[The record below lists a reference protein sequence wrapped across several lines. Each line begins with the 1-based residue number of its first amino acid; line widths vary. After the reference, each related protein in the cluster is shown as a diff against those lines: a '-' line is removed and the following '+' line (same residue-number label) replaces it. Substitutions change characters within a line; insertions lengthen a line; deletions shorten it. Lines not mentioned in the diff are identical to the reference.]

1 MNRTVTAILGMLAL
15 ALLPAMAMAKSHD
28 AGQGGKPGSSRG
40 SNPTPSPSAYEHA
53 DEKAKFLRDT
63 HDMGEHKGE
72 EQPGGRDQAKDKDQ
86 VKGKDKDKAKSPEQ
100 GAVKAKSKEKAKLQ
114 GKERVGME
122 QGKGTDK
129 DKDKKGQTDA
139 EQLLEHVR
147 QQKEEKAK

>member
-1 MNRTVTAILGMLAL
+1 MNRTVMAILGMLAL
-15 ALLPAMAMAKSHD
+15 ALLPAVTMAKSHD
-28 AGQGGKPGSSRG
+28 AGQGGKPGSSSG
-40 SNPTPSPSAYEHA
+40 SGPAPSPSAYEHA

-72 EQPGGRDQAKDKDQ
+72 DQPGGRDQAKDKDQ
-86 VKGKDKDKAKSPEQ
+86 VKGKDKAKSPEQ
-100 GAVKAKSKEKAKLQ
+100 GADKAKSKEKAKPQ
-114 GKERVGME
+114 GKERVGKE